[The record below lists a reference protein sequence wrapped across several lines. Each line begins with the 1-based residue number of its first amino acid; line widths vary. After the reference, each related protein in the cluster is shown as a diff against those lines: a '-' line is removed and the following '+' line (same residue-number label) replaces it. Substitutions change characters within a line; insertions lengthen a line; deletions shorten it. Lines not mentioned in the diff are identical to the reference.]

1 MITKFQCKIL
11 KRALQNKGFDT
22 DGPRETDAARYL
34 FEKKYL
40 RRSRD
45 GKHEYEITQEG
56 EVAIKVYFQ
65 DISRFWITTV
75 LSVIA
80 LITGLFSISIQS
92 EPLLQLL
99 RQLAK

>member
-1 MITKFQCKIL
+1 MITKFQYRIL
-11 KRALQNKGFDT
+11 KKALWNYGYNPKNQ
-22 DGPRETDAARYL
+22 RQMEACRYL
-34 FEKKYL
+34 LEKRCL

-45 GKHEYEITQEG
+45 GIHVYEITQEG

-75 LSVIA
+75 LSIIA

-92 EPLLQLL
+92 EPLLKLLEQLL
-99 RQLAK
+99 K

>member
-1 MITKFQCKIL
+1 MITKFQYRIL
-11 KRALQNKGFDT
+11 KKALWNYGYNPKNQ
-22 DGPRETDAARYL
+22 RQIEACRYL
-34 FEKKYL
+34 FGKRCLK
-40 RRSRD
+40 RSRD

-75 LSVIA
+75 LSIIA

-99 RQLAK
+99 EKLLK